1 MYHFQV
7 FWLAFPNLEIMIY
20 GLKRQIQIPDVV
32 SQWWRKRLIAH
43 IVRGL
48 DFGFCK
54 LDVTG
59 TFAQH
64 FSE

>member
-32 SQWWRKRLIAH
+32 SQ
-43 IVRGL
+43 
-48 DFGFCK
+48 
-54 LDVTG
+54 
-59 TFAQH
+59 
-64 FSE
+64 